1 MNCDGNGTYDET
13 RGEESRQRRRTL
25 TAEVRAEMNV
35 DNEGYVNMQRSG
47 DESGEDC
54 GDEMIR
60 KIYIPG
66 LLLTKF
72 LVVSDFSLTTL
83 RVHITCTQHVLN
95 IKDNTV
101 SH

>member
-1 MNCDGNGTYDET
+1 MNRDGNGTYDET
-13 RGEESRQRRRTL
+13 RGDESRQRRRTL

-35 DNEGYVNMQRSG
+35 DNGGYVNMQRSG
-47 DESGEDC
+47 DES

-83 RVHITCTQHVLN
+83 RVHIYMYTTCTN

>member
-1 MNCDGNGTYDET
+1 MAMVLMM
-13 RGEESRQRRRTL
+13 RPEEKKAGR
-25 TAEVRAEMNV
+25 
-35 DNEGYVNMQRSG
+35 
-47 DESGEDC
+47 

-66 LLLTKF
+66 LLLTIF

-83 RVHITCTQHVLN
+83 RVHIYMYTTCTN

>member
-1 MNCDGNGTYDET
+1 
-13 RGEESRQRRRTL
+13 L
-25 TAEVRAEMNV
+25 TTEVRAEMNV

-47 DESGEDC
+47 DES

-83 RVHITCTQHVLN
+83 RVHIYMYTTCTN